1 MRAGQSRGRVSIA
14 ATLNP
19 DPTGG
24 APALLACEWT
34 RPSAARSTAPAL
46 PARPPPARY
55 QVAWPPVWCKKTNQ
69 WVVAKSAGRAPV
81 PRMDPRC
88 CVRKHLALCLLLE
101 ERQRRLAK
109 LGDVLSGEAREEL
122 QVLVQRGGGRSRRHG
137 HAGRGVLD
145 ERSSAAARSGRRRAR
160 QQQAVSVA
168 IYSTCCAQQR
178 RGVMPHCLTDSANK
192 LEREA
197 TRVTV

>member
-46 PARPPPARY
+46 PAPPPPARY

-69 WVVAKSAGRAPV
+69 WAVAKSAGRAPV

-88 CVRKHLALCLLLE
+88 CVRKHLALRLLLE

-145 ERSSAAARSGRRRAR
+145 ERSSAAARLAGTAR
-160 QQQAVSVA
+160 LPVSVA
-168 IYSTCCAQQR
+168 IYLPLLRAQQR

>member
-46 PARPPPARY
+46 PAPPPPARY

-69 WVVAKSAGRAPV
+69 WAVAKSAGRAPV

-88 CVRKHLALCLLLE
+88 CVRKHLALRLLLE

-137 HAGRGVLD
+137 HCWTWRAGRAEQCGPRL
-145 ERSSAAARSGRRRAR
+145 AGTARLR
-160 QQQAVSVA
+160 VSVA
-168 IYSTCCAQQR
+168 IYLPLLRAQQR

>member
-46 PARPPPARY
+46 PAPPPPARY

-69 WVVAKSAGRAPV
+69 WAVAKSAGRAPV

-88 CVRKHLALCLLLE
+88 CVRKHLALRLLLE

-145 ERSSAAARSGRRRAR
+145 ERSSAATRLAGTARLR
-160 QQQAVSVA
+160 VSVA
-168 IYSTCCAQQR
+168 IYLPLLRAQQR

>member
-88 CVRKHLALCLLLE
+88 CVRKHLALRLLLE

-145 ERSSAAARSGRRRAR
+145 ERSSAAARLAGTAR
-160 QQQAVSVA
+160 LAVSVA
-168 IYSTCCAQQR
+168 IYLPLLRAQQR